1 MRNFVVVSLMLAFT
15 GTCVADLKQA
25 SPDTVCAFLSDAG
38 LKGRKWTDYG
48 DDTSGCASN
57 YKEIGS
63 GSPLPNNL
71 AYYVKG
77 SGSTVEQVKLVVN
90 FNQPKSPGASI
101 QALGKA
107 AEKLAP
113 KALGAPLPAS
123 IKKAIVLG
131 QPQTASVGSGIV
143 EVLRDDWKNGKGYE
157 VHVVMK

>member
-1 MRNFVVVSLMLAFT
+1 MLKITVLPLLLAFSA
-15 GTCVADLKQA
+15 TCVADLKQT
-25 SPDTVCAFLSDAG
+25 SPEAVCAFLSDFG

-48 DDTSGCASN
+48 DGTSGCASN
-57 YKEIGS
+57 YKDIGS
-63 GSPLPNNL
+63 GSSLVNNL
-71 AYYVKG
+71 AYYATG
-77 SGSTVEQVKLVVN
+77 SGSTVDQVKLVLN

-113 KALGAPLPAS
+113 KALGAPLPVS

-131 QPQTASVGSGIV
+131 QPQTASVGTGTV
-143 EVLRDDWKNGKGYE
+143 EVLRDEWPSGKGYE